1 MKKTIAAFAAAS
13 MLFSTSA
20 FAGGMV
26 KTADIVEPEIIVPE
40 VPVAGVAH
48 GNLGYIA
55 AGAGAL
61 LLAAALL
68 RGSSTTTTTTIQE

>member
-1 MKKTIAAFAAAS
+1 MKKTITAFAAAS

-26 KTADIVEPEIIVPE
+26 KTADIVEPEVIVPE
-40 VPVAGVAH
+40 VPVAGAGM
-48 GNLGYIA
+48 GNLGYVA
-55 AGAGAL
+55 AGVGAL

-68 RGSSTTTTTTIQE
+68 NDSSSTTTTVQE